1 LTSNKAAKSICSF
14 YEQLKAERR
23 LIYPDHG
30 SLNSVMSAQSM
41 QLHGADSKNY
51 RYYPK
56 LLGECLKVLKT
67 HKDISFESGPEHAWQ
82 VT

>member
-1 LTSNKAAKSICSF
+1 
-14 YEQLKAERR
+14 
-23 LIYPDHG
+23 
-30 SLNSVMSAQSM
+30 MSAQSM